1 MLNVISACGWSET
14 QVNVDRVIPWPVDA
28 DAAAAAVVR
37 ITTGCGRARIDI
49 RRDSEIG
56 ESAGGGGGEGAD
68 GVDELCW

>member
-1 MLNVISACGWSET
+1 
-14 QVNVDRVIPWPVDA
+14 
-28 DAAAAAVVR
+28 VVR

-68 GVDELCW
+68 GVDELC